1 MLLPLLL
8 LDYDCSFDIQVIFFL
23 KDIIQRWV
31 CSSINADLLKFI
43 PEMVLYRLFLE
54 GVALHDDVIFPLK
67 DETIEDEILFL

>member
-8 LDYDCSFDIQVIFFL
+8 LDYDCPFDIQVIFFL

-43 PEMVLYRLFLE
+43 PEMILDWLLLKS
-54 GVALHDDVIFPLK
+54 GSINDDIIFA
-67 DETIEDEILFL
+67 F